1 MKPEDFMSSKE
12 AALEHLLMEENAA
25 TSLGS
30 HYEEHGEKVWS
41 ESWPRGIG
49 ANIFNDYDANS
60 LTAAKK
66 SSMRHDYENKFLKY
80 DPRANMSEMIVKSYN
95 SDPKVAPKNRIKKDS
110 RINLKDAQIGTLT
123 IRISGISK
131 AIYRL
136 TKLQQFYIGNSSITS
151 DEVCAKFYNADFY
164 SNQSKMKLMNSS
176 QYATAMA
183 QFIRRRLFDPQ
194 GASILA
200 MQWVFI

>member
-1 MKPEDFMSSKE
+1 
-12 AALEHLLMEENAA
+12 
-25 TSLGS
+25 
-30 HYEEHGEKVWS
+30 
-41 ESWPRGIG
+41 IG

-66 SSMRHDYENKFLKY
+66 NSMRHDYENKFLKY

-123 IRISGISK
+123 NKITGVSK

-136 TKLQQFYIGNSSITS
+136 TKLQQFYIGNSSITE
-151 DEVCAKFYNADFY
+151 DGV
-164 SNQSKMKLMNSS
+164 LRSS
-176 QYATAMA
+176 TMLTIL
-183 QFIRRRLFDPQ
+183 FTVSLRRSLRKRI
-194 GASILA
+194 GTR
-200 MQWVFI
+200 WKT